1 MINKFEAVGIF
12 ASIGL
17 MVVALFLLRFDTTT
31 VLSQAVEGQSQVASI
46 AVVDESNTNQQ
57 EALFGALADSLD
69 EQGVVSK
76 LIIDDV
82 VLGAGVEAVSGDTVT
97 VHYVGT
103 LENGVQF
110 DNSNLRGEPFSFTLG
125 ENRVIAGWE
134 SGVVGMKVGGERILV
149 IPPTMG
155 YGAENVGPIP
165 ANSILVFVIEL
176 LAIN

>member
-1 MINKFEAVGIF
+1 MITKFEAVGIF

-17 MVVALFLLRFDTTT
+17 MVVALFLLRFDTTNT
-31 VLSQAVEGQSQVASI
+31 LSEAVEGQSQAASI

-57 EALFGALADSLD
+57 EALFGALASSLD
-69 EQGVVSK
+69 EQGAVSK
-76 LIIDDV
+76 LVIDDV
-82 VLGAGVEAVSGDTVT
+82 VLGAGVEAASGDTVT

-134 SGVVGMKVGGERILV
+134 QGVVGMKVGGERILV

-155 YGAENVGPIP
+155 YGDTNVGPIP
-165 ANSILVFVIEL
+165 ANSTLVFAIEL